1 MRAGLRAA
9 LAVTAG
15 GYALSVAFPRPDW
28 DGVAWFALTPVI
40 LIALGRRARG
50 AFGFGWLSGFVFFL
64 VLLRWLNFTFRT
76 YSAIPVPLV
85 WLPTALLAAYC
96 ALFFGAF
103 AAAVSWIAERRSIWL
118 SLAAAPFLW
127 VTAEW
132 LRGHLLGGFPWGLV
146 GYSQF
151 QRLPV
156 IQVAE
161 LGGVY
166 AVSFVVLAVNAVIVG
181 VIALP
186 WRQAAVGVVVGAAL
200 VGSTLAFGSSRLR
213 EAPPSAAATI
223 TVMQPAIEQPL
234 KWDPQHAATTLG
246 IYFALTRR
254 AAVDGPQLV
263 VWPETSAPTVLRQDP
278 VLLASLRD
286 LSGRLR
292 VPLVVGSVDIDDAA
306 PDRFYNTAFLV
317 TGKGIENRYDKIH
330 LVPFGEY
337 VPLGLIGVVR
347 KWAEFVSQM
356 EPGSRAVVFPGPPA
370 PFGIVICY
378 EGIFPELVREFVK
391 GGARVLLNMTNDA
404 WFGRTSGPWQHLG
417 MYPLRAVE
425 HRIAI
430 ARAANTGISA
440 FIAPSGQI
448 VRRLGLFDRG
458 IITDRVTLRTG
469 ETVYTRFGDWLAYLS
484 GVCSAIVLAVAAR
497 ARSAPEIQGRTA

>member
-1 MRAGLRAA
+1 MRARLRAA
-9 LAVTAG
+9 LAVAAG
-15 GYALSVAFPRPDW
+15 GYALSVTFPRPDW

-40 LIALGRRARG
+40 LTALGRRARG
-50 AFGFGWLSGFVFFL
+50 AFGLGWLSGFVFFF

-76 YSAIPVPLV
+76 YSAIPLPLV
-85 WLPTALLAAYC
+85 WVPTALLAAYC
-96 ALFFGAF
+96 GLFVGVF
-103 AAAVSWIAERRSIWL
+103 AAALSWITERRSIP
-118 SLAAAPFLW
+118 LALASAPFLW
-127 VTAEW
+127 ITAEW
-132 LRGHLLGGFPWGLV
+132 LRGHLFGGFPWGLL

-156 IQVAE
+156 IQIAE

-186 WRQAAVGVVVGAAL
+186 WRQAAVALGLGALLVGA
-200 VGSTLAFGSSRLR
+200 TLAFGAARLR
-213 EAPPSAAATI
+213 EAPPSETVTI
-223 TVMQPAIEQPL
+223 AVMQPSIEQPL
-234 KWDPQHAATTLG
+234 KWDPEHAATTLG

-254 AAVDGPQLV
+254 AAADSPQLV
-263 VWPETSAPTVLRQDP
+263 VWPETSSPTMLRHDP
-278 VLLASLRD
+278 VLLAGLRD
-286 LSGRLR
+286 LSRRLN
-292 VPLVVGSVDIDDAA
+292 VPLVVGSVDVDTQA
-306 PDRFYNTAFLV
+306 PDRYHNSAFLV
-317 TGKGIENRYDKIH
+317 TSRGIEARYDKIH

-347 KWAEFVSQM
+347 RWAEFVAQL

-378 EGIFPELVREFVK
+378 EGIFPELVREFVR

-440 FIAPSGQI
+440 FVAPSGQI

-458 IITDRVTLRTG
+458 VITDRVALRTG
-469 ETVYTRFGDWLAYLS
+469 ETLYTRFGDWLVYLAMA
-484 GVCSAIVLAVAAR
+484 GWAMVMAAAERAQSA
-497 ARSAPEIQGRTA
+497 